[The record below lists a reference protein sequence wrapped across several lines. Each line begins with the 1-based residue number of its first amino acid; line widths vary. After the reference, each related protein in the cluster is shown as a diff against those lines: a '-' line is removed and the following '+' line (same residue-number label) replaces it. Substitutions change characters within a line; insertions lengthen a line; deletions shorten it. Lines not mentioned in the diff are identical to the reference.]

1 MKFERAAGSFSEIN
15 GVNDL
20 VGAAGCRP
28 NYILHAYRRQI
39 FEFRLACDGVGNN
52 RGDGARLIVTAG
64 VSAFVEAAIDAKD
77 GNDTS
82 GLTYFDCGRCRSN
95 RPNNFSPSLLAE

>member
-1 MKFERAAGSFSEIN
+1 MKFERAARSFSEID
-15 GVNDL
+15 GINDL
-20 VGAAGCRP
+20 ADAAGCRP

-39 FEFRLACDGVGNN
+39 FEFRLACYGVGNN

-95 RPNNFSPSLLAE
+95 RPNNVSPSLLE